1 MKKYK
6 QMSDSV
12 FGGALA
18 LQSTELLK
26 DRSTAGL
33 TRQMEGF
40 VSIGITGALANQ
52 AFKMAQGKKYKYKKR
67 SK

>member
-1 MKKYK
+1 MKKTK
-6 QMSDSV
+6 DAI

-26 DRSTAGL
+26 DRSTHGL

-40 VSIGITGALANQ
+40 VSIGVTGALANQ
-52 AFKMAQGKKYKYKKR
+52 AFKMAQGKTYKKKKR
-67 SK
+67 GVK